1 MPRDD
6 LAKIELRTRLL
17 RGIFLIDR
25 RGGCPAEDV
34 LVREFECFES
44 DREILVVEI
53 LVPQFPQF
61 ILGQFR
67 VEQSADALGDLV
79 RRVRLAAADF
89 FVAILERSHA
99 RHLLQQLRVKSSHEA
114 EP

>member
-17 RGIFLIDR
+17 RGVFLIEWLR
-25 RGGCPAEDV
+25 RWSPKHV
-34 LVREFECFES
+34 LVRELKRLEGN
-44 DREILVVEI
+44 RKILVVEI

-67 VEQSADALGDLV
+67 VEQSADALGEACPNGVIGEVETSTSPVSLY
-79 RRVRLAAADF
+79 R
-89 FVAILERSHA
+89 AISE
-99 RHLLQQLRVKSSHEA
+99 
-114 EP
+114 EPCEKAFDASGWH